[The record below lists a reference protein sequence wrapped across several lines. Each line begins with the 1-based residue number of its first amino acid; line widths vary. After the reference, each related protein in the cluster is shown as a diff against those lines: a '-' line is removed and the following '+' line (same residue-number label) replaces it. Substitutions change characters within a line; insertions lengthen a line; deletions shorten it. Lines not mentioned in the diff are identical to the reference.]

1 MRDTRSIT
9 ATRSSHKVQGVLEGC
24 LRGRL
29 SAARSSMISI
39 DRRRLNREL
48 NRLLGPQAMS
58 RAASCGATISVR
70 ARDKVLMFLTC
81 RDVEATNNESERA
94 LPPLG
99 DLPQSDE
106 RVPLGMRRPRST
118 PTAAG
123 HHRPP
128 RIDSHRDAAKN
139 RA

>member
-1 MRDTRSIT
+1 MIRDARSIT

-99 DLPQSDE
+99 DLPQLCGAHDYAESAFSRLE
-106 RVPLGMRRPRST
+106 TMLVFNSLMQ
-118 PTAAG
+118 
-123 HHRPP
+123 
-128 RIDSHRDAAKN
+128 
-139 RA
+139 